1 MHAQHGG
8 ERLLVDHALGEQYLA
23 ERPVLTALRGQRGL
37 QLLGGQHTVFQ
48 KEVTEPLLLAKS
60 EAALGLAFDRA
71 HATSRT
77 GASSWRRIS
86 CSTSGVKRRWRP
98 GVRNAGWIAPRF
110 TARISVDLLIPS
122 QRAASLVESAGFMTS
137 STGANASTGSNLRR
151 LRAGRRPM
159 PPAGG
164 ALRGAGRARRRRR
177 NRPGRPGSARSGCA
191 PSCSCHPWRWSPAR
205 FATGASCLP

>member
-23 ERPVLTALRGQRGL
+23 EWPVLTALRGQRGL

-60 EAALGLAFDRA
+60 EAALGLAFDCA

-77 GASSWRRIS
+77 GASSLRRIS
-86 CSTSGVKRRWRP
+86 CSASGVKRRCRP
-98 GVRNAGWIAPRF
+98 GVRNAGWIAPRL

-122 QRAASLVESAGFMTS
+122 QRAASPAASVLESCTR
-137 STGANASTGSNLRR
+137 T
-151 LRAGRRPM
+151 
-159 PPAGG
+159 
-164 ALRGAGRARRRRR
+164 
-177 NRPGRPGSARSGCA
+177 C
-191 PSCSCHPWRWSPAR
+191 CCWSPGKTSTIRSTA
-205 FATGASCLP
+205 